1 MHRYSKEQKEFI
13 ITNNY
18 GKYSKELAE
27 MFNQHFN
34 TNITAKEI
42 AYFRRNNKLNS
53 GLTGQFKKGNVPHN
67 KDKKQVEYMS
77 KEAIERTKKTRFKKG
92 NKPKNYRPVGSE
104 RITKDGYIEVKVA
117 DPNKWETKNK
127 IIYKQYFGDIPEGH
141 KIIYADGNKLN
152 NDINNLILVS
162 DNEELIM
169 NRYRLRTEDIELTK
183 TGYLIAKV
191 IDKTNMVKNERL

>member
-77 KEAIERTKKTRFKKG
+77 QEAIEKTKETRFKIG

-169 NRYRLRTEDIELTK
+169 NKYKLRTENIELTK

-191 IDKTNMVKNERL
+191 IDKTNKLNK

>member
-1 MHRYSKEQKEFI
+1 MHRYSEEQKEFI

-42 AYFRRNNKLNS
+42 AYFRRNHKLKS
-53 GLTGQFKKGNVPHN
+53 GLTGQFKKGNVAHN
-67 KDKKQVEYMS
+67 KGKKQIEYMS
-77 KEAIERTKKTRFKKG
+77 QEDIEKTKETRFKKG

-127 IIYKQYFGDIPEGH
+127 IIYKQYFGDIPKGH
-141 KIIYADGNKLN
+141 KVIYADGNKLN

-162 DNEELIM
+162 NNEELIM
-169 NRYRLRTEDIELTK
+169 NRHRLRTEDIELTK

>member
-1 MHRYSKEQKEFI
+1 MHRYSEEQKEFI
-13 ITNNY
+13 IANNY

-27 MFNQHFN
+27 MFNQYFN

-53 GLTGQFKKGNVPHN
+53 GLTGQFKKGNIAHN
-67 KDKKQVEYMS
+67 KGKKQIEYMS
-77 KEAIERTKKTRFKKG
+77 QESIERTKKTRFKKG

-104 RITKDGYIEVKVA
+104 RITKDGYIEVKVS

-162 DNEELIM
+162 NNEELIM
-169 NRYRLRTEDIELTK
+169 NRHRLRTEDIELTK

>member
-1 MHRYSKEQKEFI
+1 MHRYSEEQKEFI
-13 ITNNY
+13 IANNY

-27 MFNQHFN
+27 MFNQYFN

-42 AYFRRNNKLNS
+42 AYFRRNHKLNS
-53 GLTGQFKKGNVPHN
+53 GLTGQFKKGHVSHN
-67 KDKKQVEYMS
+67 KGKKQIEYMS
-77 KEAIERTKKTRFKKG
+77 QESIERTKKTRFKKG

-127 IIYKQYFGDIPEGH
+127 IIYKQYFGDIPKGH
-141 KIIYADGNKLN
+141 KVIYADGNKLN

-169 NRYRLRTEDIELTK
+169 NKYKLRTEDIELTK

>member
-1 MHRYSKEQKEFI
+1 MHRYSEEQKEFI

-42 AYFRRNNKLNS
+42 AYFRRNHKLKS
-53 GLTGQFKKGNVPHN
+53 GLTGQFKKGNVAHN
-67 KDKKQVEYMS
+67 KGKKQIEYMS
-77 KEAIERTKKTRFKKG
+77 QESIERTKETRFKKG
-92 NKPKNYRPVGSE
+92 NKPKNYRPIGSE

-127 IIYKQYFGDIPEGH
+127 IIYKQYYGDIPKGH
-141 KIIYADGNKLN
+141 KVIYADGNKLN

-162 DNEELIM
+162 NNEELIM
-169 NRYRLRTEDIELTK
+169 NRHKLRTENIELTK

>member
-1 MHRYSKEQKEFI
+1 MHRYSEEQKEFI

-42 AYFRRNNKLNS
+42 AYFRRNHKLKS
-53 GLTGQFKKGNVPHN
+53 GLTGQFKKGNVAHN
-67 KDKKQVEYMS
+67 KGKKQIEYMS
-77 KEAIERTKKTRFKKG
+77 QEAIERTKATRFKKG
-92 NKPKNYRPVGSE
+92 NKPKNYRPVESE

-127 IIYKQYFGDIPEGH
+127 IIYKQYFGDIPKGH
-141 KIIYADGNKLN
+141 KVIYADGNKLN

-162 DNEELIM
+162 NNEELIM
-169 NRYRLRTEDIELTK
+169 NRHKLRTEDIELTK

>member
-1 MHRYSKEQKEFI
+1 MHRYSEEQKEFI

-42 AYFRRNNKLNS
+42 AYFRKNHKLNS
-53 GLTGQFKKGNVPHN
+53 GLTGQFKKGNVAHN
-67 KDKKQVEYMS
+67 KGKKQSEYMS
-77 KEAIERTKKTRFKKG
+77 QESIERTKETRFKKG

-127 IIYKQYFGDIPEGH
+127 IIYKQYFGNIPEGH

-169 NRYRLRTEDIELTK
+169 NRYRLRIEDIELTK
-183 TGYLIAKV
+183 TGHLIAKV
-191 IDKTNMVKNERL
+191 IDKTNKVKNERL

>member
-1 MHRYSKEQKEFI
+1 MHRYSEEQKEFI

-77 KEAIERTKKTRFKKG
+77 QESIERTKETRFKKG
-92 NKPKNYRPVGSE
+92 NKPKNYRPIGSE
-104 RITKDGYIEVKVA
+104 RITKDGYIEVKVS

-127 IIYKQYFGDIPEGH
+127 IIYKQYFGDIPKGH
-141 KIIYADGNKLN
+141 KVIYADGNKLN

-169 NRYRLRTEDIELTK
+169 NRHRLRTEDIELTK

>member
-1 MHRYSKEQKEFI
+1 MYRYSEEQKEFI

-42 AYFRRNNKLNS
+42 AYFRKNNKLNS

-77 KEAIERTKKTRFKKG
+77 KEAIERTKETRFKKG

-127 IIYKQYFGDIPEGH
+127 IIYKQYFGDIPKGH
-141 KIIYADGNKLN
+141 KVIYADGNKLN

-169 NRYRLRTEDIELTK
+169 NKYKLRTEDIELTK

>member
-1 MHRYSKEQKEFI
+1 MHRYSEEQKEFI
-13 ITNNY
+13 IANNY

-27 MFNQHFN
+27 MFNQYFN

-53 GLTGQFKKGNVPHN
+53 GLTGQFKKGNIAHN
-67 KDKKQVEYMS
+67 KGKKQIEYMS
-77 KEAIERTKKTRFKKG
+77 QESIERTKKTRFKKG

-104 RITKDGYIEVKVA
+104 RITKDGYIEVKVS

-141 KIIYADGNKLN
+141 KVIYADGNKLN

-162 DNEELIM
+162 NNEELIM
-169 NRYRLRTEDIELTK
+169 NRHRLRTEDIELTK

>member
-1 MHRYSKEQKEFI
+1 MHRYSEEQKEFI

-27 MFNQHFN
+27 MFNQYFN

-42 AYFRRNNKLNS
+42 AYFRRNHKLNS
-53 GLTGQFKKGNVPHN
+53 GLTGQFKKGNVAHN
-67 KDKKQVEYMS
+67 KGKKQIEYMS
-77 KEAIERTKKTRFKKG
+77 QESIERTKETRFKKG
-92 NKPKNYRPVGSE
+92 NKPKNYRPIGSE

-141 KIIYADGNKLN
+141 KVIYADGNKLN

-169 NRYRLRTEDIELTK
+169 NRYRLRTENIELTK

>member
-1 MHRYSKEQKEFI
+1 MHRYSEEQKEFI

-27 MFNQHFN
+27 MFNKNFN

-53 GLTGQFKKGNVPHN
+53 GLTGYFKKGNVAHN
-67 KDKKQVEYMS
+67 KGKKQIEYMS
-77 KEAIERTKKTRFKKG
+77 QESIERTKETRFKKG

>member
-1 MHRYSKEQKEFI
+1 MHRYSEEQKEFI

-27 MFNQHFN
+27 MFNQYFN

-53 GLTGQFKKGNVPHN
+53 GLTGQFKKGNVAHN
-67 KDKKQVEYMS
+67 KGKKQIEYMS
-77 KEAIERTKKTRFKKG
+77 KEAIKKKKKTRFKIG

-127 IIYKQYFGDIPEGH
+127 IIYKQYFGDIPKGH
-141 KIIYADGNKLN
+141 KVIYADGNKLN

-169 NRYRLRTEDIELTK
+169 NRHRLRTEDIELTK

>member
-1 MHRYSKEQKEFI
+1 MHRYSEEQKEFI

-77 KEAIERTKKTRFKKG
+77 QESIERTKETRFKKG

-169 NRYRLRTEDIELTK
+169 NRYRLRTENIELTK

-191 IDKTNMVKNERL
+191 IDKTNELNK

>member
-1 MHRYSKEQKEFI
+1 MYRYSEEQKEFI

-53 GLTGQFKKGNVPHN
+53 GLTGQFKKGHVSHN
-67 KDKKQVEYMS
+67 KGKKQIEYMS
-77 KEAIERTKKTRFKKG
+77 QEAIERTKKTRFKIG

-127 IIYKQYFGDIPEGH
+127 IIYKQYFGDIPKGH
-141 KIIYADGNKLN
+141 KVIYADGNKLN

-169 NRYRLRTEDIELTK
+169 NKYKLRTENIELTK

>member
-1 MHRYSKEQKEFI
+1 MHRYSEEQKEFI

-27 MFNQHFN
+27 MFNKHFN
-34 TNITAKEI
+34 TNITSKEI

-67 KDKKQVEYMS
+67 KDKKQIEYMS
-77 KEAIERTKKTRFKKG
+77 QEAIEKTKETRFKKG

-104 RITKDGYIEVKVA
+104 RITKDGYTEVKVA

-169 NRYRLRTEDIELTK
+169 NRYRLRTENIELTK

-191 IDKTNMVKNERL
+191 IDKTNELNK

>member
-1 MHRYSKEQKEFI
+1 MHRYSEEQKEFI

-42 AYFRRNNKLNS
+42 AYFRRNHKLKS
-53 GLTGQFKKGNVPHN
+53 GLTGQFKKGNVAHN
-67 KDKKQVEYMS
+67 KGKKQIEYMNQES
-77 KEAIERTKKTRFKKG
+77 IERTKETRFKKG

-127 IIYKQYFGDIPEGH
+127 IIYKQYFGDIPKGH
-141 KIIYADGNKLN
+141 KVIYADGNKLN

-162 DNEELIM
+162 NNEELIM
-169 NRYRLRTEDIELTK
+169 NRHKLRTEDIELTK

>member
-1 MHRYSKEQKEFI
+1 MHRYSEEQKEFI

-42 AYFRRNNKLNS
+42 AYFRRNHKLNS
-53 GLTGQFKKGNVPHN
+53 GLTGQFKKGNVAHN
-67 KDKKQVEYMS
+67 KGKKQIEYMS
-77 KEAIERTKKTRFKKG
+77 QESIERTKKTRFKKG

-127 IIYKQYFGDIPEGH
+127 IIYKQYFGDIPKGH
-141 KIIYADGNKLN
+141 KVIYADGNKLN

-169 NRYRLRTEDIELTK
+169 NRHKLRTEDIELTK
-183 TGYLIAKV
+183 TGCLIAKV
-191 IDKTNMVKNERL
+191 IDKTNELNK

>member
-1 MHRYSKEQKEFI
+1 MHRYSEEQKEFI
-13 ITNNY
+13 IANNY

-77 KEAIERTKKTRFKKG
+77 KEAIERTKETRFKKG

-127 IIYKQYFGDIPEGH
+127 IIYKQYFGDIPKGH
-141 KIIYADGNKLN
+141 KVIYADGNKLN

-162 DNEELIM
+162 NNEELIM
-169 NRYRLRTEDIELTK
+169 NIYRLRTEDIELTK

-191 IDKTNMVKNERL
+191 IDKTNELNK

>member
-1 MHRYSKEQKEFI
+1 MHRYSEEQKEFI

-27 MFNQHFN
+27 MFNQYFN

-42 AYFRRNNKLNS
+42 AYFRRNHKLNS
-53 GLTGQFKKGNVPHN
+53 GLTGQFKKGNVAHN
-67 KDKKQVEYMS
+67 KGKKQIEYMS
-77 KEAIERTKKTRFKKG
+77 QESIERTKETRFKKG

-169 NRYRLRTEDIELTK
+169 NRHKLRTENIELTK

>member
-1 MHRYSKEQKEFI
+1 MHRYSEEQKEFI

-77 KEAIERTKKTRFKKG
+77 QESIERTKETRFKKG

-127 IIYKQYFGDIPEGH
+127 IIYKQYFGDIPKGY
-141 KIIYADGNKLN
+141 KVIYADGNKLN

-169 NRYRLRTEDIELTK
+169 NRYRLRTENIELTK

>member
-1 MHRYSKEQKEFI
+1 MHRYSEEQKEFI

-27 MFNQHFN
+27 MFNQYFN

-42 AYFRRNNKLNS
+42 VYFRKNNKLNS

-67 KDKKQVEYMS
+67 KDKKQVEYIS
-77 KEAIERTKKTRFKKG
+77 QEAIEKTKETRFKIG

-127 IIYKQYFGDIPEGH
+127 IIYKRYFGDIPKGH
-141 KIIYADGNKLN
+141 KVIYADGNKLN

-191 IDKTNMVKNERL
+191 IDKTNELNK

>member
-1 MHRYSKEQKEFI
+1 MHRYSEEQKEFI

-27 MFNQHFN
+27 MFNQYFN

-42 AYFRRNNKLNS
+42 AYFRRNHKLKS
-53 GLTGQFKKGNVPHN
+53 GLTGQFKKGNVAHN
-67 KDKKQVEYMS
+67 KGKKQIEYMS
-77 KEAIERTKKTRFKKG
+77 QESIERTKETRFKKG
-92 NKPKNYRPVGSE
+92 NKPKNYRPIGSE
-104 RITKDGYIEVKVA
+104 RITKDGYIEVKVS

-127 IIYKQYFGDIPEGH
+127 IIYKRYFGDIPEGH
-141 KIIYADGNKLN
+141 KVIYADGNKLN

-169 NRYRLRTEDIELTK
+169 NRHKLRTENIELTK

>member
-1 MHRYSKEQKEFI
+1 MHRYSEEQKEFI

-42 AYFRRNNKLNS
+42 AYFRRNHKLKS
-53 GLTGQFKKGNVPHN
+53 GLTGQFKKGNVAHN
-67 KDKKQVEYMS
+67 KGKKQIEYMS
-77 KEAIERTKKTRFKKG
+77 QESIERTKETRFKKG
-92 NKPKNYRPVGSE
+92 NKPKNYRPIGSE
-104 RITKDGYIEVKVA
+104 RITKDGYIEVKVS

-127 IIYKQYFGDIPEGH
+127 IIYKQYFGDIPKGH
-141 KIIYADGNKLN
+141 KVIYADGNKLN

-162 DNEELIM
+162 NNEELIM
-169 NRYRLRTEDIELTK
+169 NRHKLRTENIELTK

>member
-1 MHRYSKEQKEFI
+1 MHRYSEEQKEFI

-77 KEAIERTKKTRFKKG
+77 KEAIERTKETRFKKG

-104 RITKDGYIEVKVA
+104 RITKDGYIEVKVS

-127 IIYKQYFGDIPEGH
+127 IIYKQYFGDIPKGH
-141 KIIYADGNKLN
+141 KVIYADGNKLN

-169 NRYRLRTEDIELTK
+169 NRYRLRTENIELTK

>member
-1 MHRYSKEQKEFI
+1 MHRYSEEQKEFI

-77 KEAIERTKKTRFKKG
+77 KESIERTKKTRFKKG

-169 NRYRLRTEDIELTK
+169 NKYKLRTENIELTK
-183 TGYLIAKV
+183 TGCLIAKV

>member
-1 MHRYSKEQKEFI
+1 MHRYSEEQKEFI

-42 AYFRRNNKLNS
+42 AYFRRNNKLKS
-53 GLTGQFKKGNVPHN
+53 GLTGQFKKGNVAHN
-67 KDKKQVEYMS
+67 KGKKQIEYMNQES
-77 KEAIERTKKTRFKKG
+77 IERTKKTRFKKG
-92 NKPKNYRPVGSE
+92 NKPKNYRPIGSE

-127 IIYKQYFGDIPEGH
+127 IIYKQYFGDIPKGH

-162 DNEELIM
+162 NNEELIM
-169 NRYRLRTEDIELTK
+169 NKYKLRTEDIELTK

-191 IDKTNMVKNERL
+191 IDKTNELNK

>member
-1 MHRYSKEQKEFI
+1 MHRYSEEQKEFI
-13 ITNNY
+13 IANNY

-34 TNITAKEI
+34 TNITDKEI

-53 GLTGQFKKGNVPHN
+53 GLTNQ
-67 KDKKQVEYMS
+67 
-77 KEAIERTKKTRFKKG
+77 FKKG
-92 NKPKNYRPVGSE
+92 NKPKNYRPIGSE
-104 RITKDGYIEVKVA
+104 RITKAGYIEVKVA

-127 IIYKQYFGDIPEGH
+127 IIYKQYYGDIPKGH
-141 KIIYADGNKLN
+141 KVIYADGNKLN

-162 DNEELIM
+162 NSEELIM
-169 NRYRLRTEDIELTK
+169 NRYKLRTENIELTK
-183 TGYLIAKV
+183 TGCLIAKV